1 MIKDLQ
7 KEYELDDAQF
17 EKNITDSIKQLCHE
31 TIRNLGQRS
40 PIAKK
45 YRLINAKANIN
56 LMHVLANSLDFEK
69 AFTRSLT
76 REQLH
81 DTCTLYYPNFYK
93 DLTSAPGQAAIKLFN
108 AGSTEQKKEAVNAF
122 KNDVFDRYGIN
133 YSILLNTSSK

>member
-7 KEYELDDAQF
+7 NEYELDDAQF

-40 PIAKK
+40 PIDKK
-45 YRLINAKANIN
+45 YRLINAKTNIN
-56 LMHVLANSLDFEK
+56 LMHVLANSLDFER
-69 AFTRSLT
+69 AFIRSLT

-93 DLTSAPGQAAIKLFN
+93 DLTSTPGQNAIKLFN
-108 AGSTEQKKEAVNAF
+108 AGNTEQKEEAVNAF
-122 KNDVFDRYGIN
+122 KDYVFDRYGNN
-133 YSILLNTSSK
+133 YSILLNDSNK

>member
-17 EKNITDSIKQLCHE
+17 ERNITDSIKQLCHE

-45 YRLINAKANIN
+45 YRLINAKTNIN

-76 REQLH
+76 REQFH

-108 AGSTEQKKEAVNAF
+108 AGSTEQQKAAVNAF
-122 KNDVFDRYGIN
+122 KNYVFNRYGNN
-133 YSILLNTSSK
+133 YSILLNTSNK

>member
-17 EKNITDSIKQLCHE
+17 EKNITNSIKELCNE
-31 TIRNLGQRS
+31 TIKIYGRRS
-40 PIAKK
+40 PIEKK
-45 YRLINAKANIN
+45 YSFINAKTNIN
-56 LMHVLANSLDFEK
+56 LMHVLSNSLDFEK

-81 DTCTLYYPNFYK
+81 DTCTLYYPNFYR

-108 AGSTEQKKEAVNAF
+108 TGSTEQKKEAVNAF
-122 KNDVFDRYGIN
+122 KNYVFDRYDNN
-133 YSILLNTSSK
+133 YSILLNDSNK

>member
-7 KEYELDDAQF
+7 KEYELDDTQF
-17 EKNITDSIKQLCHE
+17 ERNIVDSIKELCHE
-31 TIRNLGQRS
+31 TIKTYGRRS
-40 PIAKK
+40 PIAKQ
-45 YRLINAKANIN
+45 YRFINAKANIN

-93 DLTSAPGQAAIKLFN
+93 KLTSTPGQNAIKLFN
-108 AGSTEQKKEAVNAF
+108 AGNTEQKKEAVNAF
-122 KNDVFDRYGIN
+122 KNYVFDRYGNN
-133 YSILLNTSSK
+133 YSILRNTSNK

>member
-45 YRLINAKANIN
+45 YRLINAKININ

-93 DLTSAPGQAAIKLFN
+93 KLTSTPGQNAIKLFN
-108 AGSTEQKKEAVNAF
+108 VGSAEQQQEVVNAF
-122 KNDVFDRYGIN
+122 RNYVFDEYGNN
-133 YSILLNTSSK
+133 YSILLNANNK

>member
-7 KEYELDDAQF
+7 NEYELDDAQF
-17 EKNITDSIKQLCHE
+17 ERNITDSIKQLCHE

-45 YRLINAKANIN
+45 SRLINAKANIN

-81 DTCTLYYPNFYK
+81 DTCSLYYPNFYK
-93 DLTSAPGQAAIKLFN
+93 DLTSAPGQNAIKLFN
-108 AGSTEQKKEAVNAF
+108 TGSTEQKKEAVNAF
-122 KNDVFDRYGIN
+122 KNYVFNRYGNN
-133 YSILLNTSSK
+133 YSILLNASSK

>member
-7 KEYELDDAQF
+7 NEYELDDAQF
-17 EKNITDSIKQLCHE
+17 ERNITDSIKQLCHE

-93 DLTSAPGQAAIKLFN
+93 DLTSAPGQNAIKLFN
-108 AGSTEQKKEAVNAF
+108 TGSTEQKKEAVNAF
-122 KNDVFDRYGIN
+122 KNYVFDRYGNN
-133 YSILLNTSSK
+133 YSILLNDGSK

>member
-7 KEYELDDAQF
+7 KEYELDDVQF
-17 EKNITDSIKQLCHE
+17 ERNITDSIKELCHE
-31 TIRNLGQRS
+31 TIRTLGQRS

-93 DLTSAPGQAAIKLFN
+93 DLTSAPGQNAIKLFN
-108 AGSTEQKKEAVNAF
+108 AGSTEQTKEVVNDI
-122 KNDVFDRYGIN
+122 KNYVYDRYGNN
-133 YSILLNTSSK
+133 YSIILNTSNK